1 MFGDK
6 RVLFKIMGGKYLKT
20 TQFLVILPSNSR
32 KIGANIRRLIF
43 HKPEQHLNHTKSH
56 LDESEKKKK
65 EFTEKSRV
73 WVKFF
78 SNIGNVYSSF
88 LQDDFRMYLNEK

>member
-43 HKPEQHLNHTKSH
+43 HKPEQHLNHTKSL